1 MASIS
6 SRDRKLLEQLVRDC
20 IIYGLNEHESMAY
33 MKKRAGGIPFSRSYY
48 YVIKKRVSEKESST
62 LRQANRAHSSGF
74 CPESFQLHQEY
85 RIHPKDFISNTSR

>member
-33 MKKRAGGIPFSRSYY
+33 MKKRAGGIPFSRST
-48 YVIKKRVSEKESST
+48 IM
-62 LRQANRAHSSGF
+62 
-74 CPESFQLHQEY
+74 
-85 RIHPKDFISNTSR
+85 